1 MSILKKGIIT
11 SMSSYLSLGLGLVQT
26 MIVSRALGPE
36 LVGQMSLLRQVAV
49 FGAQIGSFGLPMG
62 IIYFINKRKLD
73 RDTVIGSTLIATQLL
88 SLLSS
93 VIVALMLIYADF
105 FGEVNIII
113 ILSVIGFIFF
123 SNSRTVFHS
132 LNIADQD
139 VKRMSLIDVLPTV
152 LCVGI
157 LLFLYLYDLLNLN
170 NILFLNIFIW
180 PLIGLI
186 LALLIQKNRIKLT
199 FSINVKYLKEAFS
212 YGSQVNLSDFLVL
225 INSSITLFILKYY
238 TSDFT
243 SVGYFSRAISVT
255 TLINTAFISFLRLLY
270 SHWAQLSGIE
280 LKKSVERIMN
290 FLVLVSIVGCILIG
304 LFGDWIVLILFGKEF
319 LPATS
324 LVQIIIFGA
333 TGFLISKSLLK
344 LFISDGNVKYNLV
357 CLLVGGISNIIL
369 SVILIKLYGV
379 KGAGFAQLFSSILMG
394 LTALYI
400 AKSRYGI
407 SISRILIPNFS
418 IKNIKNII
426 KR

>member
-1 MSILKKGIIT
+1 
-11 SMSSYLSLGLGLVQT
+11 MSSYLSLGLGLVQT